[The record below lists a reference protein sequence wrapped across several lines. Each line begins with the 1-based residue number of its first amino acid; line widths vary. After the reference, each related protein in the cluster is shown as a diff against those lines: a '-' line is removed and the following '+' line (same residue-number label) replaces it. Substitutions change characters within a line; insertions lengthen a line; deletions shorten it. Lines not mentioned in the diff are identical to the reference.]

1 LFQTL
6 VKNNYEDWAQCLI
19 PVVSA
24 TGEAEIRRIVVQGH
38 PRQKVS
44 KTPSQ
49 PTSQLWWFTPV
60 IPAMR
65 ETVGRRIS
73 VQAYPVKDIRPY
85 LKKTQTKKA
94 GVWLK

>member
-1 LFQTL
+1 
-6 VKNNYEDWAQCLI
+6 
-19 PVVSA
+19 
-24 TGEAEIRRIVVQGH
+24 
-38 PRQKVS
+38 
-44 KTPSQ
+44 
-49 PTSQLWWFTPV
+49 
-60 IPAMR
+60 MR